1 MHRESVVAP
10 RRPSGPD
17 RRGTGLRPTGDG
29 YLPGARPRPG
39 TFLPP
44 PPEPRRRPKRE
55 RLPAPRVGR
64 PPKRTAVRR
73 RGTDRHLPVRVLIA
87 LLISLSGVAGVLVGA
102 SALTLEQLS
111 ADVDRVGNAFPA
123 GERPAP
129 VGDGLTFLVVGLDTS
144 PGAPAGGE
152 PALVTMWHV
161 TGDHRHVQLVSL
173 PANLSSAADGTAAAP
188 LREVFTAGGP
198 AGLVAAVESM
208 SGVRIDH
215 YAELDLEAFG
225 SLTDELGGI
234 EVDVPQIH
242 RSRGE
247 VFLPGPQRLDGDQ
260 ALAYMRSPRRDPDE
274 IEAVPRQQLVVRA
287 LFERVHERGFLA
299 DLDGSVD
306 LVGLLTANLRVD
318 DSLDA
323 PALARLAWELRD
335 VREPALLT
343 VPVLPVE
350 TQDGDPVHPV
360 DEERA
365 ARLWDHL
372 ETDTLTEHADEFA

>member
-1 MHRESVVAP
+1 M
-10 RRPSGPD
+10 
-17 RRGTGLRPTGDG
+17 
-29 YLPGARPRPG
+29 
-39 TFLPP
+39 
-44 PPEPRRRPKRE
+44 PPEPRRE
-55 RLPAPRVGR
+55 RPRVRRAQPPQR
-64 PPKRTAVRR
+64 PPARR
-73 RGTDRHLPVRVLIA
+73 FETTDRRYPARVLIA
-87 LLISLSGVAGVLVGA
+87 LFISLTGVAGVLVGG
-102 SALTLEQLS
+102 SAYTLEQLS
-111 ADVDRVGNAFPA
+111 ADVDRVGDAFPA
-123 GERPAP
+123 GDRPAP
-129 VGDGLTFLVVGLDTS
+129 VGGGLTFLVVGLDTS
-144 PGAPAGGE
+144 PGAPPGGE
-152 PALVTMWHV
+152 PALVAMWHV
-161 TGDHRHVQLVSL
+161 TGDRQQVQLVSV
-173 PANLSSAADGTAAAP
+173 PANLSSSGPAATP

-198 AGLVAAVESM
+198 ADLVAAVESM

-234 EVDVPQIH
+234 VVDVPQTH

-247 VFLPGPQRLDGDQ
+247 VFLPGTQRLNGDQ
-260 ALAYMRSPRRDPDE
+260 ALAYMRSPRLDPDE

-299 DLDGSVD
+299 DLDGSAD

-350 TQDGDPVHPV
+350 TRDGDPVHPV